1 MSLLSLRAERSDFSH
16 RPDRCAA
23 VEAQVAFWK
32 RRKSISNLAI
42 EQVAAFYAQLAE
54 GAMVA
59 DASGRLLMVNAEAAR
74 IHGAAHLKIGPEDYA
89 KAYSLRT
96 LDGAPHPPADL
107 PLARAVRGEV
117 VSEARWRIVRPDGV
131 SVLAIGGASPV
142 RDEAGVQIGAVLTVR
157 DDTARDVA
165 EQELRRLNLGL
176 QAEIKARAAEL
187 SRAWE
192 LSADFLAICG
202 LDGLMTAC
210 NPVWSRRLG
219 FDETTLF
226 ITPFWDLAPLED
238 QEHAAANFA
247 VTRGR
252 KTPVDFTSRVVGL
265 EGRVFTVHW
274 TLVAEKDRIYI
285 SGRDATL
292 ETSTAAEL
300 EDAHAALRQAQKM
313 EAIGQLTGG
322 VAHDFNNLL
331 TVIRSSVDLLRRPD
345 LDERRRRRYI
355 DAIGET
361 ADRAAQLT
369 AQLLAFARRQPLKMD
384 VFDAVDSVRRLQA
397 MLQTLVGA
405 NVVLEVESACETC
418 AVEADRGQYETALIN
433 MAVNARDAMGG
444 RGRLS
449 IQVSTS
455 DVIPGGRAA
464 SAVSGRFIVVALT
477 DTGPGIAPSQMERI
491 FEPFYTTK
499 AVGKGTGLGLSQV
512 YGFARQSGGDVRV
525 GSLPGQGATF
535 SLYLPATAK
544 RLAEKTAPLESTETV
559 APQRHR
565 VLMVEDNV
573 EVGAFGHQLLTDLGY
588 TVTLAR
594 SAVQAQALLEVDPD
608 AFDVVFT
615 DVVMPGEINGLQLAK
630 RLRETRPDLPVIL
643 TSGYSD
649 ALANSEG
656 QGFDLLQKPY
666 SMEALSRIIQQGGR
680 ATVAE

>member
-1 MSLLSLRAERSDFSH
+1 M
-16 RPDRCAA
+16 
-23 VEAQVAFWK
+23 AFWK

-42 EQVAAFYAQLAE
+42 EQVASFYAQLAE
-54 GAMVA
+54 GAVVA
-59 DASGRLLMVNAEAAR
+59 DASGRILMVNAEAER

-96 LDGAPHPPADL
+96 LEGAPHPLADL
-107 PLARAVRGEV
+107 PLLRAVRGETV
-117 VSEARWRIVRPDGV
+117 REARWRIVRPNGT

-142 RDEAGVQIGAVLTVR
+142 RDDAGVQIGAVLTMR

-176 QAEIKARAAEL
+176 QAEIKARIAEL

-202 LDGLMTAC
+202 LDGLIIAC

-219 FDETTLF
+219 FGETTLF

-238 QEHAAANFA
+238 QEHAASNFA
-247 VTRGR
+247 LTRGR
-252 KTPVDFTSRVVGL
+252 KTPVNFTSRVVDL
-265 EGRVFTVHW
+265 EGRVFTVQW
-274 TLVAEKDRIYI
+274 TLVAERDRIYV

-292 ETSTAAEL
+292 ETRTAAEL

-369 AQLLAFARRQPLKMD
+369 AQLLAFARRQPLKME
-384 VFDAVDSVRRLQA
+384 VFDAVDSVRRLKP
-397 MLQTLVGA
+397 MLQTLVGST
-405 NVVLEVESACETC
+405 VTLDVEALCETC

-433 MAVNARDAMGG
+433 MAVNARDAMDGS
-444 RGRLS
+444 GRLS
-449 IQVSTS
+449 IHISTS
-455 DVIPGGRAA
+455 DQIPGGRAA
-464 SAVSGRFIVVALT
+464 SAVSGSFVVVSLT
-477 DTGPGIAPSQMERI
+477 DTGPGIASGQLERI

-512 YGFARQSGGDVRV
+512 YGFAKQSGGDVRV
-525 GSLPGQGATF
+525 GSQPGQGATF
-535 SLYLPATAK
+535 SLYLPATTK
-544 RLAEKTAPLESTETV
+544 RLAEKTPAFELTEAV

-565 VLMVEDNV
+565 VLMVEDNE
-573 EVGAFGHQLLTDLGY
+573 EVGAFGRQLLTDLGY

-594 SAVQAQALLEVDPD
+594 NAIQAQALLEVDPE

-630 RLRETRPDLPVIL
+630 RLREMRPDLPVIL

>member
-1 MSLLSLRAERSDFSH
+1 
-16 RPDRCAA
+16 
-23 VEAQVAFWK
+23 VAFWK

-54 GAMVA
+54 GAIVA
-59 DASGRLLMVNAEAAR
+59 DAAGRILMVNAAAEH
-74 IHGAAHLKIGPEDYA
+74 IHGAAHLNIGPEDYA
-89 KAYSLRT
+89 KTYSLRT

-107 PLARAVRGEV
+107 PLARAVRGET

-131 SVLAIGGASPV
+131 TVLAIGSASPIHDTDGL
-142 RDEAGVQIGAVLTVR
+142 RIGAVLTLR

-165 EQELRRLNLGL
+165 EQELRRLNQGL
-176 QAEIKARAAEL
+176 QAEIKARTAEL

-192 LSADFLAICG
+192 LSADFLAVCG
-202 LDGLMTAC
+202 LDGLMTAG

-238 QEHAAANFA
+238 QDHAASNFA
-247 VTRGR
+247 LTRGR
-252 KTPVDFTSRVVGL
+252 KAPVDFTSRLVGL
-265 EGRVFTVHW
+265 DGRVFTVHW
-274 TLVAEKDRIYI
+274 TLVAERDRVYI

-292 ETSTAAEL
+292 EISTAAEL

-345 LDERRRRRYI
+345 LDDRRRRRYI

-369 AQLLAFARRQPLKMD
+369 AQLLAFARRQPLKAE
-384 VFDAVDSVRRLQA
+384 VFDAVDSVRRLKA
-397 MLQTLVGA
+397 MLQTLVGS
-405 NVVLEVESACETC
+405 NVVIEVDASCETG

-433 MAVNARDAMGG
+433 MAVNARDAMDG

-449 IQVSTS
+449 IQVSMAEA
-455 DVIPGGRAA
+455 IPGGRAA
-464 SAVSGRFIVVALT
+464 SAVSGRFVVVSLT
-477 DTGPGIAPSQMERI
+477 DTGPGIASSQLERI

-512 YGFARQSGGDVRV
+512 YGFAKQSGGDVRV
-525 GSLPGQGATF
+525 DSSPGQGATF

-544 RLAEKTAPLESTETV
+544 RTAEKTEPAALIEPLAPS
-559 APQRHR
+559 RNR
-565 VLMVEDNV
+565 VLMVEDNE
-573 EVGAFGHQLLTDLGY
+573 EVGGFGRQLLTDLGY
-588 TVTLAR
+588 VVTLAR
-594 SAVQAQALLEVDPD
+594 NAVQAQALLEADPE

-615 DVVMPGEINGLQLAK
+615 DVVMPGAINGLQLAK
-630 RLRETRPDLPVIL
+630 RIRETRPELPVIL

-666 SMEALSRIIQQGGR
+666 SVEALSRMIQQGGG
-680 ATVAE
+680 

>member
-1 MSLLSLRAERSDFSH
+1 M
-16 RPDRCAA
+16 
-23 VEAQVAFWK
+23 AFWK
-32 RRKSISNLAI
+32 RRESISNLPI
-42 EQVAAFYAQLAE
+42 EQVASFYAQLAE
-54 GAMVA
+54 GAVVV
-59 DASGRLLMVNAEAAR
+59 DATGRILMVNAEAER
-74 IHGAAHLKIGPEDYA
+74 IHGVAHLKIGPVDYT
-89 KAYSLRT
+89 KAYSLQT
-96 LDGAPHPPADL
+96 LDGAPHPSADL
-107 PLARAVRGEV
+107 PLARALRGET

-131 SVLAIGGASPV
+131 SVLAIGSASPV

-176 QAEIKARAAEL
+176 QAEIKARTAEL

-219 FDETTLF
+219 FDDTTLF

-238 QEHAAANFA
+238 QDHAANNFA

-252 KTPVDFTSRVVGL
+252 KAPVDFTSRLVGL
-265 EGRVFTVHW
+265 EGRVFSVHW
-274 TLVAEKDRIYI
+274 TLVAERDRIYI

-292 ETSTAAEL
+292 EISTATEL
-300 EDAHAALRQAQKM
+300 EAAHAALRQAQKM

-345 LDERRRRRYI
+345 LDDRRRRRYI

-369 AQLLAFARRQPLKMD
+369 AQLLAFARRQPLKAE
-384 VFDAVDSVRRLQA
+384 VFDSVDSVQRLKA

-405 NVVLEVESACETC
+405 NVTLDIEGSCDTC

-433 MAVNARDAMGG
+433 MAVNARDAMDG
-444 RGRLS
+444 RGQLS
-449 IQVSTS
+449 IHVSTS

-464 SAVSGRFIVVALT
+464 PAVSGRFVVVALT
-477 DTGPGIAPSQMERI
+477 DTGPGIALSQQERI

-512 YGFARQSGGDVRV
+512 YGFAKQSGGDVRV
-525 GSLPGQGATF
+525 ASLPGQGATF
-535 SLYLPATAK
+535 SLYLPATTK
-544 RLAEKTAPLESTETV
+544 RVAGKVEPFERTPSI

-565 VLMVEDNV
+565 VLMVEDNE
-573 EVGAFGHQLLTDLGY
+573 EVGAFGRQLLTDLGY

-594 SAVQAQALLEVDPD
+594 NAVQAQALLEVDPN

-666 SMEALSRIIQQGGR
+666 SVEALSRIIQQGGR
-680 ATVAE
+680 AAVSE

>member
-1 MSLLSLRAERSDFSH
+1 
-16 RPDRCAA
+16 
-23 VEAQVAFWK
+23 VAFWK
-32 RRKSISNLAI
+32 RRKSISTLAI

-54 GAMVA
+54 GAIVA
-59 DASGRLLMVNAEAAR
+59 DASGRILMVNAAAEH
-74 IHGAAHLKIGPEDYA
+74 IHGAAHLNIGPEDYA
-89 KAYSLRT
+89 KAYALRT

-107 PLARAVRGEV
+107 PLIRAVQGET

-131 SVLAIGGASPV
+131 SVLAIGSASPV
-142 RDEAGVQIGAVLTVR
+142 RDTNGVQIGAVLTVR

-165 EQELRRLNLGL
+165 EQELRRLNQGL
-176 QAEIKARAAEL
+176 QAEIKARTAEL

-192 LSADFLAICG
+192 LSADFLAVCR
-202 LDGLMTAC
+202 LDGLMTAG

-238 QEHAAANFA
+238 QDHAASNFA
-247 VTRGR
+247 LTRGR
-252 KTPVDFTSRVVGL
+252 KAPVDFTSRLVGL

-274 TLVAEKDRIYI
+274 TLVAERDRVYI

-345 LDERRRRRYI
+345 LDDRRRRRYI

-369 AQLLAFARRQPLKMD
+369 AQLLAFARRQPLKAE
-384 VFDAVDSVRRLQA
+384 VFDAVDSVRRLKA
-397 MLQTLVGA
+397 MLQTLVGS
-405 NVVLEVESACETC
+405 NVVIEVEASCEAG

-433 MAVNARDAMGG
+433 MAVNARDAMDG

-449 IQVSTS
+449 IQVSMAEA
-455 DVIPGGRAA
+455 IPGGRAA
-464 SAVSGRFIVVALT
+464 SAVDGRFVVVGLT
-477 DTGPGIAPSQMERI
+477 DTGPGIASSQLERI

-512 YGFARQSGGDVRV
+512 YGFAKQSGGDVRV
-525 GSLPGQGATF
+525 DSSPGQGATF

-544 RLAEKTAPLESTETV
+544 RTAEKAEPAVVAEPAAPS
-559 APQRHR
+559 RNR
-565 VLMVEDNV
+565 VLMVEDNE
-573 EVGAFGHQLLTDLGY
+573 EVGGFGRQLLTDLGY
-588 TVTLAR
+588 VVTLAR
-594 SAVQAQALLEVDPD
+594 NAVQAQALLEADPE

-615 DVVMPGEINGLQLAK
+615 DVVMPGAINGLQLAK
-630 RLRETRPDLPVIL
+630 RIRETRPELPVIL

-666 SMEALSRIIQQGGR
+666 SVEALSRMIQQGGS
-680 ATVAE
+680 

>member
-1 MSLLSLRAERSDFSH
+1 MRK
-16 RPDRCAA
+16 
-23 VEAQVAFWK
+23 VEALLAFWK
-32 RRKSISNLAI
+32 RRKSISTEAI
-42 EQVAAFYAQLAE
+42 ERVAGFYEQLAE
-54 GAMVA
+54 GAIVA
-59 DASGRLLMVNAEAAR
+59 DAAGSILLVNAEAAR
-74 IHGAAHLKIGPEDYA
+74 IHGAVHLKIGPEDYA
-89 KAYSLRT
+89 KSYSLRT
-96 LDGAPHPPADL
+96 LDGAPHPSADL
-107 PLARAVRGEV
+107 PLVRAVRGET

-131 SVLAIGGASPV
+131 TVLAIGSASPV
-142 RDEAGVQIGAVLTVR
+142 RDDQGVQIGAVLTFR
-157 DDTARDVA
+157 DDTARDVT
-165 EQELRRLNLGL
+165 EQELRHLNLRL
-176 QAEIKARAAEL
+176 QAEVKARAAEL

-210 NPVWSRRLG
+210 NPIWSRRLG

-238 QEHAAANFA
+238 QDHAANNFA
-247 VTRGR
+247 MTRGR
-252 KTPVDFTSRVVGL
+252 KTPVNFTSRLVGL
-265 EGRVFTVHW
+265 DGRVFTVHW
-274 TLVAEKDRIYI
+274 TLVAERDRIYI

-369 AQLLAFARRQPLKMD
+369 AQLLAFARRQPLKAE
-384 VFDAVDSVRRLQA
+384 VFDAVDSVRRLKA
-397 MLQTLVGA
+397 MLQTLVGT
-405 NVVLEVESACETC
+405 NVVLEVESSCEAC
-418 AVEADRGQYETALIN
+418 AVEVDRGQYETALIN
-433 MAVNARDAMGG
+433 MAVNARDAMDGS
-444 RGRLS
+444 GRLS
-449 IQVSTS
+449 IQVATS
-455 DVIPGGRAA
+455 EVIPGGRVAA
-464 SAVSGRFIVVALT
+464 DVAGRFVVVSLT
-477 DTGPGIAPSQMERI
+477 DTGPGIASSQLERI
-491 FEPFYTTK
+491 FEPFFTTK
-499 AVGKGTGLGLSQV
+499 AIGKGTGLGLSQV
-512 YGFARQSGGDVRV
+512 YGFAKQSGGDVRV
-525 GSLPGQGATF
+525 ESPSGQGATF

-544 RLAEKTAPLESTETV
+544 RVAGQVEPFELTEAV

-565 VLMVEDNV
+565 VLMVEDNE
-573 EVGAFGHQLLTDLGY
+573 EVGAFGRQLLTDLGY

-594 SAVQAQALLEVDPD
+594 NAVQARALLTVDPE

-630 RLRETRPDLPVIL
+630 WLRETRPALPVIL

-666 SMEALSRIIQQGGR
+666 SVEALSRMIQQGGSLV
-680 ATVAE
+680 TPE

>member
-1 MSLLSLRAERSDFSH
+1 M
-16 RPDRCAA
+16 A

-42 EQVAAFYAQLAE
+42 EQVASFYAQLAE
-54 GAMVA
+54 GAVVA
-59 DASGRLLMVNAEAAR
+59 DASGRILMVNAEAER

-89 KAYSLRT
+89 RAYSLRT
-96 LDGAPHPPADL
+96 LEGAPHPLADL
-107 PLARAVRGEV
+107 PLLRAVRGETV
-117 VSEARWRIVRPDGV
+117 REARWRIVRPDGT

-142 RDEAGVQIGAVLTVR
+142 RDDAGVQIGAVLTMR
-157 DDTARDVA
+157 DDTARDIA

-176 QAEIKARAAEL
+176 QAEIKARIAEL

-202 LDGLMTAC
+202 LDGLIIAC

-219 FDETTLF
+219 FGETTLF

-247 VTRGR
+247 LTRGR
-252 KTPVDFTSRVVGL
+252 KTPVNFTSRVVDL
-265 EGRVFTVHW
+265 EGRVFTVQW
-274 TLVAEKDRIYI
+274 TLVAERDRIYV

-292 ETSTAAEL
+292 ETRTAAEL

-369 AQLLAFARRQPLKMD
+369 AQLLAFARRQPLKME
-384 VFDAVDSVRRLQA
+384 VFDAVDSVRRLKP
-397 MLQTLVGA
+397 MLQTLVGST
-405 NVVLEVESACETC
+405 VTLDVEALCETC

-433 MAVNARDAMGG
+433 MAVNARDAMDGS
-444 RGRLS
+444 GRLS
-449 IQVSTS
+449 IHISTS
-455 DVIPGGRAA
+455 DQIPGGRAA
-464 SAVSGRFIVVALT
+464 SAVSGSFVVVSLT
-477 DTGPGIAPSQMERI
+477 DTGPGIASSQLERI

-512 YGFARQSGGDVRV
+512 YGFAKQSGGDVRV
-525 GSLPGQGATF
+525 GSSPGQGATF

-544 RLAEKTAPLESTETV
+544 RLAEKTAAFELTKAV

-565 VLMVEDNV
+565 VLMVEDNE
-573 EVGAFGHQLLTDLGY
+573 EVGAFGQQLLTDLGY

-594 SAVQAQALLEVDPD
+594 SAVQAQALLEVDPE

-630 RLRETRPDLPVIL
+630 RLRQTRPDLPVIL

-666 SMEALSRIIQQGGR
+666 SVEALSRIIQQGGR
-680 ATVAE
+680 ATVVE

>member
-1 MSLLSLRAERSDFSH
+1 M
-16 RPDRCAA
+16 
-23 VEAQVAFWK
+23 EAQVAFWK

-42 EQVAAFYAQLAE
+42 EQVASFYAQLAE
-54 GAMVA
+54 GAVVA
-59 DASGRLLMVNAEAAR
+59 DASGRILMVNAEAER

-96 LDGAPHPPADL
+96 LEGAPHPLADL
-107 PLARAVRGEV
+107 PLLRAVRGETV
-117 VSEARWRIVRPDGV
+117 REARWRIVRPNGT

-142 RDEAGVQIGAVLTVR
+142 RDDAGVQIGAVLTMR

-176 QAEIKARAAEL
+176 QAEIKARIAEL

-202 LDGLMTAC
+202 LDGLIIAC

-219 FDETTLF
+219 FGETTLF

-238 QEHAAANFA
+238 QEHAASNFA
-247 VTRGR
+247 LTRGR
-252 KTPVDFTSRVVGL
+252 KTPVNFTSRVVDL
-265 EGRVFTVHW
+265 EGRVFTVQW
-274 TLVAEKDRIYI
+274 TLVAERDRIYV

-292 ETSTAAEL
+292 ETRTAAEL

-369 AQLLAFARRQPLKMD
+369 AQLLAFARRQPLKME
-384 VFDAVDSVRRLQA
+384 VFDAVDSVRRLKP
-397 MLQTLVGA
+397 MLQTLVGST
-405 NVVLEVESACETC
+405 VTLDVEALCETC

-433 MAVNARDAMGG
+433 MAVNARDAMDGS
-444 RGRLS
+444 GRLS
-449 IQVSTS
+449 IHISTS
-455 DVIPGGRAA
+455 DQIPGGRAA
-464 SAVSGRFIVVALT
+464 SAVSGSFVVVSLT
-477 DTGPGIAPSQMERI
+477 DTGPGIASGQLERI

-512 YGFARQSGGDVRV
+512 YGFAKQSGGDVRV
-525 GSLPGQGATF
+525 GSQPGQGATF
-535 SLYLPATAK
+535 SLYLPATTK
-544 RLAEKTAPLESTETV
+544 RLAEKTPAFELTEAV

-565 VLMVEDNV
+565 VLMVEDNE
-573 EVGAFGHQLLTDLGY
+573 EVGAFGRQLLTDLGY

-594 SAVQAQALLEVDPD
+594 NAIQAQALLEVDPE

-630 RLRETRPDLPVIL
+630 RLREMRPDLPVIL

>member
-1 MSLLSLRAERSDFSH
+1 
-16 RPDRCAA
+16 
-23 VEAQVAFWK
+23 VAFWK
-32 RRKSISNLAI
+32 RRKSISTLAI

-54 GAMVA
+54 GAIVA
-59 DASGRLLMVNAEAAR
+59 DAAGRILMVNAAAEH
-74 IHGAAHLKIGPEDYA
+74 IHGAAHLNIGPEDYS
-89 KAYSLRT
+89 KTYSLRT
-96 LDGAPHPPADL
+96 LDGAPHPTADL
-107 PLARAVRGEV
+107 PLIRAVQGET

-131 SVLAIGGASPV
+131 TVLAIGSASPV
-142 RDEAGVQIGAVLTVR
+142 RDANGGQIGAVLTLR

-165 EQELRRLNLGL
+165 EQELRRLNQGL
-176 QAEIKARAAEL
+176 QAEIKARTAEL

-192 LSADFLAICG
+192 LSADFLAVCG
-202 LDGLMTAC
+202 LDGLMTAG

-238 QEHAAANFA
+238 QDHAASNFA
-247 VTRGR
+247 LTRGR
-252 KTPVDFTSRVVGL
+252 KAPVDFTSRLVGL
-265 EGRVFTVHW
+265 DGRVFTVHW
-274 TLVAEKDRIYI
+274 TLVAERDRVYI

-292 ETSTAAEL
+292 EISTAAEL

-345 LDERRRRRYI
+345 LDDRRRRRYI

-369 AQLLAFARRQPLKMD
+369 AQLLAFARRQPLKAE
-384 VFDAVDSVRRLQA
+384 VFDAVDSVRRLKA
-397 MLQTLVGA
+397 MLQTLVGS
-405 NVVLEVESACETC
+405 NVVIEVEAACEAG

-433 MAVNARDAMGG
+433 MAVNARDAMDG

-449 IQVSTS
+449 IQVSMAEA
-455 DVIPGGRAA
+455 IPGGRAA
-464 SAVSGRFIVVALT
+464 SAVSGRFVVVRLT
-477 DTGPGIAPSQMERI
+477 DTGPGIASSQLERI

-512 YGFARQSGGDVRV
+512 YGFAKQSGGDVRV
-525 GSLPGQGATF
+525 DSSPGQGATF

-544 RLAEKTAPLESTETV
+544 RSAEKAELAVVAEPAAPS
-559 APQRHR
+559 RNR
-565 VLMVEDNV
+565 VLMVEDNE
-573 EVGAFGHQLLTDLGY
+573 EVGGFGRQLLTDLGY
-588 TVTLAR
+588 VVTLAR
-594 SAVQAQALLEVDPD
+594 NAVQAQALLDADPD

-615 DVVMPGEINGLQLAK
+615 DVVMPGAINGLQLAK
-630 RLRETRPDLPVIL
+630 RIRETRPELPVIL

-666 SMEALSRIIQQGGR
+666 SVEALSRMIQQGGG
-680 ATVAE
+680 

>member
-1 MSLLSLRAERSDFSH
+1 M
-16 RPDRCAA
+16 A

-42 EQVAAFYAQLAE
+42 EQVASFYAQLAE
-54 GAMVA
+54 GAVVA
-59 DASGRLLMVNAEAAR
+59 DASGRILMVNAEAER

-96 LDGAPHPPADL
+96 LEGAPHPLADL
-107 PLARAVRGEV
+107 PLLRAVRGETV
-117 VSEARWRIVRPDGV
+117 REARWRIVRPDGT

-142 RDEAGVQIGAVLTVR
+142 RDDAGVQIGAVLTMR

-165 EQELRRLNLGL
+165 EQELRRLNQSL
-176 QAEIKARAAEL
+176 QAEIKARTAEL

-202 LDGLMTAC
+202 LDGLIIAC
-210 NPVWSRRLG
+210 NPVWSRRLA

-238 QEHAAANFA
+238 QEHAASNFA
-247 VTRGR
+247 LTRGR
-252 KTPVDFTSRVVGL
+252 KTPVDFTSRIVGL
-265 EGRVFTVHW
+265 DGRVFTVQW
-274 TLVAEKDRIYI
+274 TLVAERDRIYI

-292 ETSTAAEL
+292 ETRTAAEL

-384 VFDAVDSVRRLQA
+384 VFDAVDSVRRLKA
-397 MLQTLVGA
+397 MLQTLVGTH
-405 NVVLEVESACETC
+405 VELEIESSCEAC

-433 MAVNARDAMGG
+433 MAVNARDAMDG

-455 DVIPGGRAA
+455 DQIPGARAA
-464 SAVSGRFIVVALT
+464 SAVSGSFVVVSLT
-477 DTGPGIAPSQMERI
+477 DTGPGIASGQLERI

-512 YGFARQSGGDVRV
+512 YGFAKQSGGDVRV
-525 GSLPGQGATF
+525 GSQLGQGATF
-535 SLYLPATAK
+535 SLYLPATTK
-544 RLAEKTAPLESTETV
+544 RLAEKTPAFELTEAV

-565 VLMVEDNV
+565 VLMVEDNE
-573 EVGAFGHQLLTDLGY
+573 EVGAFGRQLLTDLGY

-594 SAVQAQALLEVDPD
+594 NAIQAQALLEADPG

-630 RLRETRPDLPVIL
+630 RLREMRPDLPVIL